1 MPWSI
6 LVVSKPSVSL
16 TNPRIGINEMIISVP
31 SLGVKAEEIV
41 RAFHRNNT
49 TTMQEQLEETIKN
62 DIGKMTAGLGIK
74 QSRLPGYSES
84 NVTFVANAIYEFIK
98 KVTSNEKD
106 LAKLRAEPVR
116 NIYYASESNPD
127 RSRPEVEQSFLLVY
141 SKLLDED
148 TAKYREIVEMFKN
161 STLVPVTFACA
172 GGGIALVDAISNV
185 YLSIGTGT
193 VQSALVITADTAI
206 YDNDRAPNAEFTQ
219 GAGAALLWITKDPE
233 LASVIYQNG
242 SGNFHMPL
250 SDFTKFGEEMP
261 LVHGKFSER
270 TYVYTIAKSLEMLEK
285 NSKGFSL
292 NEMAFFVTHVPF
304 PKQSIYFASFLFA
317 HVLKTYHK
325 ALFEELQKRPDLGE
339 EKLCGSF
346 KITDLMDKKFASFNS
361 VATEKA
367 MQEHDIIQYIENDPE
382 IDGYW
387 NWLKKLRNQ
396 KEFEEFVTRL
406 HIKSALILPAE
417 VGNSYSSSAFVGF
430 ASLIKNATALHDGKP
445 KIGILSFYGSGA
457 IARSIPIEVT
467 AESATIARRLTLIMP
482 EPIQIDYRQYAELHP
497 ELIKGDASRT
507 INRGDLIEKDKKFLV
522 RSTLGKGFHIR
533 RRNPNGTGE
542 YVYSDGEKITP
553 LIIRF

>member
-1 MPWSI
+1 
-6 LVVSKPSVSL
+6 
-16 TNPRIGINEMIISVP
+16 MIISVP